1 MTFPRYRRLLGYWQR
16 QPPTHVLLKGLIQ
29 GFGCEVKDD
38 VKEIAEESNNLD
50 DLMSDFSAAGGR

>member
-1 MTFPRYRRLLGYWQR
+1 LGYWQR